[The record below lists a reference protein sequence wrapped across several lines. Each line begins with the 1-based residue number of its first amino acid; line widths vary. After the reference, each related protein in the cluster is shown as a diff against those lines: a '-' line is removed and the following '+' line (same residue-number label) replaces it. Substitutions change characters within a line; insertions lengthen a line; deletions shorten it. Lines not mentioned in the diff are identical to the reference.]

1 MNNIAGYDRYYL
13 KEINMNAAFLV
24 KKCAAILLSLTL
36 VTFSAS
42 TCYAEPSVS
51 FDSNWMFHL
60 GEVQGA
66 ENPAFDDSAWRKLDV
81 PHDWAIELPFDKST
95 PTSSGF
101 LPGGVGWYRKTFALP
116 AETKDKLVFI
126 EFDGVYM
133 DATFW
138 LNGHKLGNH
147 PYGYTGFQYDLT
159 PFTNFGDKQNTL
171 AVRVEV
177 KQPCSR
183 WYSGAGIYRHVWLK
197 VVEPIHIAHWGTY
210 VTTPE
215 INKDF
220 AKIHIRTHVLNQTT
234 GTQDINLETIIV
246 DRDGKTVAEA
256 NSLRTVTGNSEYE
269 YVQFVKI
276 SKPYLWSPDN
286 PYLYKVI
293 LVVKSGGKTID
304 KAVTPLG
311 VRSIYFDPD
320 KGLLLNG
327 RNIRLNGVCM
337 HHDMG
342 PLGAA
347 VNRRAIERQLE
358 IMKAMGCNAIRTSH
372 NPPAPELLD
381 LCDSMGFMVM
391 AEVFDEW
398 KQSKTEFGY
407 GRFFDEWAEKD
418 ILSLIH
424 RDRNHPSI
432 IIWSVGNEI
441 EEQKSKDAEQTA
453 GHLVDIFHREDP
465 TRSVTSGCNSPDAAI
480 KSRFVASLDV
490 MGFNYCYQQY
500 PTVHK
505 QFPDW
510 PLIASETSSALSSRG
525 VYYFAEGKP
534 IKGKDAVHP
543 DMQCNSYDV
552 DHPFWGYP
560 AETSLLAMKNN
571 PYVAGE
577 FVWTG
582 FDYIG
587 EPTPYDWPA
596 RSSYFG
602 IVDLCGFPKD
612 RYYLYQSRWGDKP
625 VVHILPHWNW
635 QGREGE
641 IIPVWCYSNADS
653 VKLFLNEKSLGS
665 KSFKDIGELHLTW
678 EVPYRPGTLKAV
690 ATKDGKVFCT
700 TKVKTAGNPAGI
712 VLSADRST
720 INADGADL
728 SFITAKIVDAEGTHV
743 PNASDLISF
752 NIEGPGKLIAVCNGN
767 PLNHESFQA
776 KQHSAFNG
784 LCLVIIQS
792 ENRAGNISITATAK
806 GLKPNNIT
814 IESK

>member
-1 MNNIAGYDRYYL
+1 
-13 KEINMNAAFLV
+13 
-24 KKCAAILLSLTL
+24 
-36 VTFSAS
+36 
-42 TCYAEPSVS
+42 
-51 FDSNWMFHL
+51 
-60 GEVQGA
+60 
-66 ENPAFDDSAWRKLDV
+66 
-81 PHDWAIELPFDKST
+81 
-95 PTSSGF
+95 
-101 LPGGVGWYRKTFALP
+101 
-116 AETKDKLVFI
+116 
-126 EFDGVYM
+126 
-133 DATFW
+133 
-138 LNGHKLGNH
+138 
-147 PYGYTGFQYDLT
+147 
-159 PFTNFGDKQNTL
+159 
-171 AVRVEV
+171 
-177 KQPCSR
+177 
-183 WYSGAGIYRHVWLK
+183 
-197 VVEPIHIAHWGTY
+197 
-210 VTTPE
+210 
-215 INKDF
+215 
-220 AKIHIRTHVLNQTT
+220 
-234 GTQDINLETIIV
+234 
-246 DRDGKTVAEA
+246 
-256 NSLRTVTGNSEYE
+256 
-269 YVQFVKI
+269 
-276 SKPYLWSPDN
+276 
-286 PYLYKVI
+286 VI
-293 LVVKSGGKTID
+293 LFVKSGGKTID

-391 AEVFDEW
+391 VEVFDEW

-432 IIWSVGNEI
+432 IIWSVGNEM

-465 TRSVTSGCNSPDAAI
+465 TRPVTSGCNSPDAAI
-480 KSRFVASLDV
+480 KNRFAASLDV

-500 PTVHK
+500 PAVHK

-587 EPTPYDWPA
+587 EPTPYGWPA

-612 RYYLYQSRWGDKP
+612 RYYLYQSRWGDEP

-653 VKLFLNEKSLGS
+653 VKLFLNGKSLGS

-678 EVPYRPGTLKAV
+678 EVPYQPGTLKAV

-814 IESK
+814 IKSK